1 MGIGAA
7 PPPILQ
13 VFGDLRLLL
22 TTGSGLDIF
31 AELSKSTGEIH
42 VWLIWICINI

>member
-1 MGIGAA
+1 MEGRF
-7 PPPILQ
+7 P
-13 VFGDLRLLL
+13 L
-22 TTGSGLDIF
+22 TPLFRSDIF